1 MNNSRKYAEDLVGA
15 LNTGHYDTQ
24 RTVANQLHK
33 TNWEDLANQYKNLQ
47 ENLEMKRQENNRAFA
62 KGLVNTAE
70 SGYDQARANAQ
81 NLAQR
86 GLNVSGVQN
95 LAEQANTARKGE
107 QVLGLLSNLGNNL
120 EANAEKLK
128 EATSTMAKK
137 EAQLNADLADTLG
150 DIGAS
155 QTSAQ
160 MNYNAGLAE
169 IAGQKDARDM
179 ENEMAKLQREATA
192 AANARSREGNGE
204 IDDKIEEFYKRQ
216 AVASIL
222 MGVDPETG
230 EAIDWDD
237 KQKANAL
244 KILLKVNDADK
255 VVSNY
260 NSNSKLTETNTK
272 KQETHDKE
280 LKNLEKE
287 YQKQRALAKED
298 LEKMYAG
305 KNAYTLNYVKNNE
318 KVQSEIELMLDYLTE
333 GGMSIVEKQD
343 ISDVMNQL
351 DNVGNLSFGNNKTT
365 MDQNLRKQII
375 EENLDALLS
384 DKAYKDNMSGLELY
398 NNLTS
403 NVKPGKKYFSTS
415 FDDLLSQVDTYK
427 SAREDYDT
435 LKKAGAKLKNYKDLD
450 LTFFD

>member
-107 QVLGLLSNLGNNL
+107 QVLGLLSNLGDNM

-179 ENEMAKLQREATA
+179 ENEMARLQREATA

-216 AVASIL
+216 AIASIL

-230 EAIDWDD
+230 EAIDWNDQ
-237 KQKANAL
+237 QKANAL

-255 VVSNY
+255 VVENY
-260 NSNSKLTETNTK
+260 NTNISVSDTNEK
-272 KQETHDKE
+272 NKNKFDKE
-280 LKNLEKE
+280 LTNLGKS
-287 YQKQRALAKED
+287 YDKQRESVKED
-298 LEKMYAG
+298 LEKLYAG
-305 KNAYTLNYVKNNE
+305 NNAQTLYDVKHN
-318 KVQSEIELMLDYLTE
+318 KDTQKEIELMVDYLTK
-333 GGMSIVEKQD
+333 GDMSIVEKQD
-343 ISDVMNQL
+343 VSDVMKQL
-351 DNVGNLSFGNNKTT
+351 EDVGKLSFGASKNT
-365 MDQNLRKQII
+365 MEQNLRRKIMEDNI
-375 EENLDALLS
+375 DALIS
-384 DKAYKDNMSGLELY
+384 DKEYRDRLTGAELY
-398 NNLTS
+398 NNLVNKS
-403 NVKPGKKYFSTS
+403 NSNKKYFSTS
-415 FDDLLSQVDTYK
+415 FDDLMSQV
-427 SAREDYDT
+427 EDYKY
-435 LKKAGAKLKNYKDLD
+435 LKNKYDKLRKAGAKTVDYEDLG
-450 LTFFD
+450 LTYFD

>member
-47 ENLEMKRQENNRAFA
+47 ENLERKRQENNRAFA

-107 QVLGLLSNLGNNL
+107 QVLGLLSNLGNNM

-128 EATSTMAKK
+128 EATSAMAKK

-179 ENEMAKLQREATA
+179 ENEMARLQREAQA
-192 AANARSREGNGE
+192 AANARSRSGNDG
-204 IDDKIEEFYKRQ
+204 IDAKIEEAYRNQ
-216 AVASIL
+216 AIASIL
-222 MGVDPETG
+222 KGVDPETG
-230 EAIDWDD
+230 KELEWDD

-244 KILLKVNDADK
+244 SILFNIKDAKD
-255 VVSNY
+255 VVSGYNY
-260 NSNSKLTETNTK
+260 NANFAENRA
-272 KQETHDKE
+272 KE
-280 LKNLEKE
+280 IEEYEKSVKENAKE
-287 YQKQRALAKED
+287 YEKAKKEVD
-298 LEKMYAG
+298 SLIRKYG
-305 KNAYTLNYVKNNE
+305 K
-318 KVQSEIELMLDYLTE
+318 
-333 GGMSIVEKQD
+333 
-343 ISDVMNQL
+343 
-351 DNVGNLSFGNNKTT
+351 
-365 MDQNLRKQII
+365 
-375 EENLDALLS
+375 
-384 DKAYKDNMSGLELY
+384 
-398 NNLTS
+398 NNLTLS
-403 NVKPGKKYFSTS
+403 DENRDKILGRSEKASDEFGIDLRDILGIGK
-415 FDDLLSQVDTYK
+415 
-427 SAREDYDT
+427 DT
-435 LKKAGAKLKNYKDLD
+435 LIGSPKNTDEIKAYQEMYDALDEMLANRRSVENMPQMSAIQPASSDMNLAEYLASRSTPEEWEALMDAYATYSDAKRVYDKYNSTDPVYKNSKYKDFNI
-450 LTFFD
+450 FFNE

>member
-160 MNYNAGLAE
+160 MDYNAGLAE

-192 AANARSREGNGE
+192 AANARSRGGNGE

-237 KQKANAL
+237 QQKANAL
-244 KILLKVNDADK
+244 KILLRVDDADK

-260 NSNSKLTETNTK
+260 NSNSKLTETNKKIQDKYDTK
-272 KQETHDKE
+272 LSE
-280 LKNLEKE
+280 LEEAYLEE
-287 YQKQRALAKED
+287 LGLAKQD
-298 LEKMYAG
+298 LEKLYAG
-305 KNAYTLNYVKNNE
+305 DKVTSLNYPRGDK
-318 KVQSEIELMLDYLTE
+318 KAKKEIDLMLDYLTE
-333 GGMSIVEKQD
+333 GVSIFDKP
-343 ISDVMNQL
+343 DVTTSIDQIVNTP
-351 DNVGNLSFGNNKTT
+351 NLAFGNNEGIMK
-365 MDQNLRKQII
+365 QNLLK
-375 EENLDALLS
+375 
-384 DKAYKDNMSGLELY
+384 KAIYDNMDELLAEKNYNDKIKGAELY
-398 NNLTS
+398 NELYKR
-403 NVKPGKKYFSTS
+403 VGPDKKYYSTS
-415 FDDLLSQVDTYK
+415 FNDLIEQVDAYK
-427 SAREDYDT
+427 TAKKEYDA
-435 LKKAGAKLKNYKDLD
+435 LKKSGAKLKDYKDLD

>member
-1 MNNSRKYAEDLVGA
+1 MSNSRKYAEDLVGT

-47 ENLEMKRQENNRAFA
+47 ENLERKRQENNRAFA

-70 SGYDQARANAQ
+70 SSYDQARANAQ

-95 LAEQANTARKGE
+95 LAEQANTTRKGE
-107 QVLGLLSNLGNNL
+107 QVLGLLSNLGNNM

-179 ENEMAKLQREATA
+179 ENEMAKLQREAQA
-192 AANARSREGNGE
+192 AANARSRSGNDG
-204 IDDKIEEFYKRQ
+204 IDAKIEEAYRNQ
-216 AVASIL
+216 AIASIL
-222 MGVDPETG
+222 KGVDPETG
-230 EAIDWDD
+230 KELEWDD

-244 KILLKVNDADK
+244 SILFNIKDAKDVVSGYNYNANFAENRAKEIEEYEKSVKENAKEYKKADK
-255 VVSNY
+255 EVN
-260 NSNSKLTETNTK
+260 KLIRS
-272 KQETHDKE
+272 
-280 LKNLEKE
+280 
-287 YQKQRALAKED
+287 Y
-298 LEKMYAG
+298 G
-305 KNAYTLNYVKNNE
+305 K
-318 KVQSEIELMLDYLTE
+318 
-333 GGMSIVEKQD
+333 
-343 ISDVMNQL
+343 
-351 DNVGNLSFGNNKTT
+351 
-365 MDQNLRKQII
+365 
-375 EENLDALLS
+375 
-384 DKAYKDNMSGLELY
+384 
-398 NNLTS
+398 NNLTYFDE
-403 NVKPGKKYFSTS
+403 NRDKFMKK
-415 FDDLLSQVDTYK
+415 
-427 SAREDYDT
+427 DYDEIFEQLDEMLANRQSVENMPQMSAIQPASSDMNLAEYLASRST
-435 LKKAGAKLKNYKDLD
+435 PEEWEALMDAYATYSDAKRVYDRYNSTDPVYKNSKYKDFNI
-450 LTFFD
+450 FFNE